1 MAIDVV
7 GEIGAIG
14 YLCGK
19 DRSSNSGVDFKNF
32 KAILS
37 GEDVNGGKID
47 GEGLSS
53 GKSQSFE
60 LREERI
66 VG

>member
-7 GEIGAIG
+7 GEIGTIWH
-14 YLCGK
+14 LRGK
-19 DRSSNSGVDFKNF
+19 DRGSNSGVDFKNL

-47 GEGLSS
+47 GEGLSG

-60 LREERI
+60 LREKRI